1 LVSAGAGVE
10 AARGVA
16 AKGPETMADEP
27 TDWLA
32 VNKRDAPLILAFPH
46 AGTDLTPDIEHD
58 LASSKLACQD
68 TDWWLD
74 RLYDFAAGLGAT
86 TVRTAL
92 SRTVIDVN
100 RDPSGAPLYP
110 DRTSTGLCPTT
121 TFDGQAIYR
130 AGHEPDQ
137 ARIDARRRL
146 YHEPYHLAIAAQIGR
161 LRARHG
167 RVVLYDA
174 HSIRSVV
181 PGLFAGELPH
191 FNIGTFNG
199 ASCDPALTAQV
210 EAACDVPGFTR
221 TVDGRFQGGWTIRR
235 HGRPADGVHAIQ
247 MELACR
253 AYMDEPDGAPTPS
266 NWPSPYDPDRAT
278 PARAVLAKVLETCL
292 DFASGVG

>member
-1 LVSAGAGVE
+1 MTAE
-10 AARGVA
+10 PAA
-16 AKGPETMADEP
+16 
-27 TDWLA
+27 WLA
-32 VNKRDAPLILAFPH
+32 VNERDAPLLVAFPH
-46 AGTDLTPDIEHD
+46 AGTGLTADIEHD
-58 LASSKLACQD
+58 LASSRLACQD

-100 RDPSGAPLYP
+100 RDPGGASLYP
-110 DRTSTGLCPTT
+110 GRATTELCPTT
-121 TFDGQAIYR
+121 TFDGQPLYR
-130 AGHEPDQ
+130 PGHQPDA

-146 YHEPYHLAIAAQIGR
+146 YHDPYHQAIAAQISR

-174 HSIRSVV
+174 HSIRSLI
-181 PGLFAGELPH
+181 PRLFDGELPH

-199 ASCDPALTAQV
+199 ASCDPDLTARV
-210 EAACDVPGFTR
+210 DAACDVPGFTR
-221 TVDGRFQGGWTIRR
+221 VVNGRFQGGWTTRR
-235 HGRPADGVHAIQ
+235 HGRPADGDHAIQ

-253 AYMDEPDGAPTPS
+253 AYMDEPDGPPNPS

-292 DFASGVG
+292 AFATGAA